1 MKVRRQPYPSD
12 CAFAQGITWKWSAH
26 YNQMQPYDV
35 TTSNYIEDAFQKK
48 SKAVVDLRRSPLR
61 IPNIVHF
68 QTMEQINR
76 KTKFARKIQRE
87 ETKERYPRTN
97 YETNN
102 MAKQHGAIL
111 HGHNPLPT
119 LNGPAT
125 MHSSNL
131 AAAGSTTLIHY
142 PAIGSNNVTFAQRN
156 LNNPSCRFSQPR
168 SSVNSSTVTHNSNA
182 RMQLTSN
189 PAFPHIFTVGNS
201 TMINTN
207 NSNISTRLPQYH
219 PPTTPYTRQS
229 QSPSSCGVPPSN
241 YGASGTSGMS
251 QASSGVLVA
260 SFTRKLRKQARK
272 ASAASRQT
280 RKKCFK
286 TICEI
291 QL

>member
-1 MKVRRQPYPSD
+1 MKVRRQPYPGD

-35 TTSNYIEDAFQKK
+35 ATSNYIEDAFQKK
-48 SKAVVDLRRSPLR
+48 SKTVNLRRSPLR
-61 IPNIVHF
+61 IPNLVQF
-68 QTMEQINR
+68 QTMEQIN
-76 KTKFARKIQRE
+76 KTTRFARKIQRE

-102 MAKQHGAIL
+102 IAKQHGAFL

-131 AAAGSTTLIHY
+131 AAAGSTTQIHY

-168 SSVNSSTVTHNSNA
+168 CSVCSSTVTHNSNP

-189 PAFPHIFTVGNS
+189 PAFPHIFTVGTS
-201 TMINTN
+201 TMINTTT
-207 NSNISTRLPQYH
+207 SNITTRLPQYH
-219 PPTTPYTRQS
+219 PPTTPYTTSQS
-229 QSPSSCGVPPSN
+229 QSPSSYGVPPSN
-241 YGASGTSGMS
+241 YGASGTSGMA
-251 QASSGVLVA
+251 QASSGVPVA
-260 SFTRKLRKQARK
+260 SSTRKSRKQARK

-280 RKKCFK
+280 RKK
-286 TICEI
+286 
-291 QL
+291 

>member
-48 SKAVVDLRRSPLR
+48 SRVVNLRRSPLR

-68 QTMEQINR
+68 STMEQVNK

-87 ETKERYPRTN
+87 ETKEQYPRTN

-102 MAKQHGAIL
+102 MAKQHGGVL

-131 AAAGSTTLIHY
+131 AAAGSTTQIHY
-142 PAIGSNNVTFAQRN
+142 PVIVSNNVAFAQSN

-168 SSVNSSTVTHNSNA
+168 SSLSSSTVTHNSNP

-189 PAFPHIFTVGNS
+189 PAFPHVSTVGKS
-201 TMINTN
+201 TMTNTN
-207 NSNISTRLPQYH
+207 TSNISTWLPQYH
-219 PPTTPYTRQS
+219 PPTSPYASQS
-229 QSPSSCGVPPSN
+229 LSPSSCGVPPSN

-251 QASSGVLVA
+251 QASSGVPVA
-260 SFTRKLRKQARK
+260 SSTRKSRKQARK

-280 RKKCFK
+280 RKKCSK

-291 QL
+291 QQ